1 VKIKVDEN
9 VPKRVM
15 PVLGSHGHNAVTVAE
30 EGLTG
35 SDDEAVSRAAGREG
49 RMLLT
54 LDRGFADI
62 RRYPPGQHPGMLVVR
77 LNDQRPSLVETTLR
91 ALLTE
96 YDLDDM
102 AGCII
107 IAQPGLV
114 RIRRPESGAADLR
127 G

>member
-1 VKIKVDEN
+1 MRIKVDEN

-15 PVLGSHGHNAVTVAE
+15 PVLDSHGHSAVTVAE
-30 EGLTG
+30 EDLAS
-35 SDDEAVSRAAGREG
+35 SDDEAVSQAADSEG

-77 LNDQRPSLVETTLR
+77 LNDQRPALVEATLS

-96 YDLDDM
+96 YDLDSM
-102 AGCII
+102 AGCTI

-114 RIRRPESGAADLR
+114 RVRRPEAE
-127 G
+127 